1 MTKSYKSRII
11 VMTDRNIVF
20 STVFVKKKK
29 KVKINVVINIS
40 AVLQYILQI
49 LCRLS
54 YMRYTQ
60 CIYTEIYL

>member
-1 MTKSYKSRII
+1 MTKSYKSRIV

-20 STVFVKKKK
+20 STVFIKKKK

-54 YMRYTQ
+54 YMRYTVH
-60 CIYTEIYL
+60 IY